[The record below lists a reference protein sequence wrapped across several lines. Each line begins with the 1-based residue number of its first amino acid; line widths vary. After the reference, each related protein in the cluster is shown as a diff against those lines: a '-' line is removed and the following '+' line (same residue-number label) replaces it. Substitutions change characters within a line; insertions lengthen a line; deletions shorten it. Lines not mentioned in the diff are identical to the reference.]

1 MDHLVQFTISIDD
14 KHIAQMV
21 EQKAAKTME
30 DEVLKICRKYIYD
43 DRGSYWSQDQ
53 LGEPIKKEIRDFFDA
68 NKDAII
74 DEASKKVAEKMMRTK
89 AIKEA
94 LIDSAIN

>member
-14 KHIAQMV
+14 AHIAQMV
-21 EQKAAKTME
+21 EKEASKAMQ

-43 DRGSYWSQDQ
+43 DRDNHWQQDQ
-53 LGEPIKKEIRDFFDA
+53 LGEPIKKEIRAFFDA

-94 LIDSAIN
+94 LIDSVVN

>member
-14 KHIAQMV
+14 KHIAQVV
-21 EQKAAKTME
+21 EQKAAKAME

-43 DRGSYWSQDQ
+43 DRDSYWGQDQ
-53 LGEPIKKEIRDFFDA
+53 LGEPIKKEIRAFFDV

-94 LIDSAIN
+94 LIDSAVN

>member
-14 KHIAQMV
+14 KHIAEMV
-21 EQKAAKTME
+21 EQKAAKALE
-30 DEVLKICRKYIYD
+30 DEVLKICREYIYD
-43 DRGSYWSQDQ
+43 DRDNYWQQDQ
-53 LGEPIKKEIRDFFDA
+53 LGEPIKKEIRAFFDA

-89 AIKEA
+89 GIKEA
-94 LIDSAIN
+94 LIDSAVN